1 MLLSLD
7 LYSDQKYNSSPI
19 IDRLTVV
26 LNFMFNVYSGVSVE
40 SDSVM
45 KCKMQNLLMIDFMF
59 LFFLIFVFYS
69 KWYIISGIVWVIS
82 DFLAASWQT
91 VTY

>member
-1 MLLSLD
+1 
-7 LYSDQKYNSSPI
+7 
-19 IDRLTVV
+19 
-26 LNFMFNVYSGVSVE
+26 MFNVYSGVSVE

-45 KCKMQNLLMIDFMF
+45 KCKMQNLLMIEF
-59 LFFLIFVFYS
+59 LFFFVVYS
-69 KWYIISGIVWVIS
+69 QWYIISGIVWVIS